1 MSKEIKEIQR
11 VVDELL
17 IGNVILYPTDT
28 VWGIGCDAEN
38 AKAVKKV
45 FEIKERPSD
54 KPFILLVDDV
64 ETLKRYV
71 KNLPENFESMLQNQD
86 RPTTYIF
93 SEIQNLP
100 PEVLSED
107 GSVAFRIPQDEFCHK
122 MLQQFERAIVSTSA
136 NVSGEQTS
144 GSFSGIPDIIK
155 DKVDYTVTLRQE
167 EEIQAQ
173 PSRIVQ
179 CQPDGSLKV
188 IRE

>member
-11 VVDELL
+11 VVDELM

-45 FEIKERPSD
+45 FEIKKRPSD
-54 KPFILLVDDV
+54 KPFILFVDDV

-71 KNLPENFESMLQNQD
+71 KNLPENFESLLQNQD
-86 RPTTYIF
+86 RPTTYVF
-93 SEIQNLP
+93 SEVQNLP
-100 PEVLSED
+100 PEVLASD
-107 GSVAFRIPQDEFCHK
+107 GSAAFRIPKDEFCHRIAK
-122 MLQQFERAIVSTSA
+122 QFNRAIISTSA
-136 NVSGEQTS
+136 NISGEQTT
-144 GSFSGIPDIIK
+144 GSFSGIPDTIK
-155 DKVDYTVTLRQE
+155 SKVDYTVTLRQD

-173 PSRIVQ
+173 PSRIVAL
-179 CQPDGSLKV
+179 QPDGSLKV